1 MCRYNSGFFFRHP
14 LLLKYAWY
22 WRVEPDIDFYCSIP
36 YDPFAYMR
44 ENKKVYS
51 FIITLP
57 EYRETIP
64 TLWESTRA
72 FCQEN
77 PKYVAEGNSMA
88 FIVDDGAGWKGDY
101 NNCHFW
107 SNFEIASLEFW
118 RGEAYL
124 KYFEYLDRSGGF
136 YYERWGDAPVCPA
149 FPLIPFLLPTPFFE
163 LSASFRG
170 YEELM
175 EEGPQSCS
183 GVVLANG

>member
-14 LLLKYAWY
+14 LLLKYFWY

-36 YDPFAYMR
+36 YDPFTYMR
-44 ENKKVYS
+44 KNKKVYS

-64 TLWESTRA
+64 TLWETTRT

-77 PKYVAEGNSMA
+77 PRYLAKGNSLA
-88 FIVDDGAGWKGDY
+88 FIVDDAAGWKGDY

-136 YYERWGDAPVCPA
+136 YYERWGDAPVCPS
-149 FPLIPFLLPTPFFE
+149 FPLIPFLLPTPLFE
-163 LSASFRG
+163 LSASFGG

-175 EEGPQSCS
+175 EQGAQSC
-183 GVVLANG
+183 GGIILADG